1 MTPSPARTYLSQN
14 IPELCQDLVENHH
27 EYIRAVGPA
36 LLRQAV
42 DLTPRDT
49 RADLP
54 ALILLLRTLLRDL
67 ETHMLKE
74 EAILFP
80 YCQRLA
86 SATETVSMHCGNIS
100 NPIRAMDAEH
110 KHCQSMLIT
119 LARLTDNYRP
129 EAGSSPVYASWL
141 EQLKL
146 FAEDLKIH
154 IYKEDK
160 LLFPLALARDA
171 ELRGADMIN

>member
-1 MTPSPARTYLSQN
+1 MPPSKTAAHLPES

-36 LLRQAV
+36 LLRQAM
-42 DLTPRDT
+42 DLDSDDT

-54 ALILLLRTLLRDL
+54 SLIALLRTLLRDL
-67 ETHMLKE
+67 DTHMLKE

-86 SATETVSMHCGNIS
+86 AATEAVSMHCGNIS
-100 NPIRAMDAEH
+100 NPIRVMDAEH

-171 ELRGADMIN
+171 ELRGADMVN

>member
-1 MTPSPARTYLSQN
+1 MTPSPASTSLSQS

-42 DLTPRDT
+42 DLGPHDT

-67 ETHMLKE
+67 DTHMLKE

-86 SATETVSMHCGNIS
+86 SATEAVSMHCGNTA

-110 KHCQSMLIT
+110 KHCQSQLIT
-119 LARLTDNYRP
+119 LARLTDNYTP
-129 EAGSSPVYASWL
+129 AAGSSAVYAGWL

-154 IYKEDK
+154 IYKEDQ

-171 ELRGADMIN
+171 ELRGADMVS